1 MSTTNPEVYNRE
13 LRSMVSMVDGIF
25 AEAKQTAQPGVS
37 RHIGLLVMALQTMS
51 DIITFVIGKTH
62 PFYTVSRDMGLDTST
77 LCAAVNSKMLLDAR
91 LPENQTHEFWHSP
104 TLETSYWGLMLRCM
118 LEANQETWAHPLA
131 GQVVALSIRFRMVGP
146 VAKRLLGLIRD
157 VFAKCAPKSQLIT
170 SVRLRLLALL
180 RQPAAANPEGDIDP
194 LNVIPRG
201 LHNREFAGAVDRMP
215 SASLQV
221 FKDIGA
227 SMTKTYGAS
236 AANAVLAAA
245 EMAGI
250 RTDAAY
256 AGISTD
262 GTDAVSILPSRPDV
276 DCSVLLN
283 AKAVQL
289 QRLDDLLHHLDVT
302 DETRMFEKVLD
313 KTDLPALDVFFNV
326 LEGEEDEDNW
336 EEGDEEEGDEEE
348 SNEEEKKPTETPAA
362 TIARQQA
369 ARALKAA
376 AAGGKKA

>member
-1 MSTTNPEVYNRE
+1 MSTANPEAYNRD
-13 LRSMVSMVDGIF
+13 LRSMASMVDGIF
-25 AEAKQTAQPGVS
+25 SKAKQTAQPGVS
-37 RHIGLLVMALQTMS
+37 RHIGLLIMVLQTMS

-62 PFYTVSRDMGLDTST
+62 PFYTVARDMGLDTST
-77 LCAAVNSKMLLDAR
+77 LCAAVNSDMLRDAR

-118 LEANQETWAHPLA
+118 LDANEETWAHPLA

-146 VAKRLLGLIRD
+146 VAKRLLGLIQD
-157 VFAKCAPKSQLIT
+157 VFAKCAPKSQLIA
-170 SVRLRLLALL
+170 SVSLRLLALL
-180 RQPAAANPEGDIDP
+180 RQPAAVDPESDIDP

-201 LHNREFAGAVDRMP
+201 LHNRQFAGAVDRLP
-215 SASLQV
+215 AASLQA

-227 SMTKTYGAS
+227 RMTQKYGTS

-256 AGISTD
+256 TGIAAD
-262 GTDAVSILPSRPDV
+262 GADTVSALPRQPDV
-276 DCSVLLN
+276 DCSLLLN

-313 KTDLPALDVFFNV
+313 ETDLPALDVFFNV
-326 LEGEEDEDNW
+326 LEGEQAGDW
-336 EEGDEEEGDEEE
+336 EEEEEAEGEKGKEETAPPE
-348 SNEEEKKPTETPAA
+348 
-362 TIARQQA
+362 
-369 ARALKAA
+369 L
-376 AAGGKKA
+376 